1 MPNFQ
6 KTKRMLTFLVIMLT
20 GYLIMARLGTTC
32 LFRLLTGICCP
43 ACGMT
48 RAWTSFLNGNIKMA
62 FYYHPLFWFIPVI
75 GILILFE
82 RKINKRFYNT
92 IMFSF
97 IILVMGCYFYRLF
110 TNSPVVYINFS
121 ESLIHKILY
130 ML

>member
-1 MPNFQ
+1 MLNFQ
-6 KTKRMLTFLVIMLT
+6 KFEKLLKFIIIALT

-62 FYYHPLFWFIPVI
+62 FYYHPLFWLIPVI

-82 RKINKRFYNT
+82 EKINKKFYNT

-97 IILVMGCYFYRLF
+97 IVLVLGCYFYRLF
-110 TNSPVVYINFS
+110 TNSLVVYIRFQ
-121 ESLIHKILY
+121 ESLIYRIFC

>member
-1 MPNFQ
+1 MLNFQ
-6 KTKRMLTFLVIMLT
+6 KSEKLLKFIIIALT
-20 GYLIMARLGTTC
+20 GYLIMTRLGTTC

-48 RAWTSFLNGNIKMA
+48 RAWTSFLNGNIEMA
-62 FYYHPLFWFIPVI
+62 FYYHPLFWLIPVI

-82 RKINKRFYNT
+82 EKINKKFYNA

-97 IILVMGCYFYRLF
+97 IVLVLGCYFYRLL
-110 TNSPVVYINFS
+110 TNSPVVYIRIHD
-121 ESLIHKILY
+121 SLIYRIFC

>member
-6 KTKRMLTFLVIMLT
+6 KTKKLLTFIVIMLT

-48 RAWTSFLNGNIKMA
+48 RAWISFLSGNFEMA
-62 FYYHPLFWFIPVI
+62 FYYHPLFWLIPVI
-75 GILILFE
+75 GILVFSE
-82 RKINKRFYNT
+82 KKMNKKFYNT
-92 IMFSF
+92 VMFSF

-110 TNSPVVYINFS
+110 ANSPVVYIHF
-121 ESLIHKILY
+121 EDSLIYKILY

>member
-1 MPNFQ
+1 MLNFQ
-6 KTKRMLTFLVIMLT
+6 KSEKLLKFIIIALT

-62 FYYHPLFWFIPVI
+62 FYYHPLFWLIPVI

-82 RKINKRFYNT
+82 EKINKKFYNT

-97 IILVMGCYFYRLF
+97 ILLIMGCYFYRLF
-110 TNSPVVYINFS
+110 TNSPVVYIRFQ
-121 ESLIHKILY
+121 ESLIYRIFC